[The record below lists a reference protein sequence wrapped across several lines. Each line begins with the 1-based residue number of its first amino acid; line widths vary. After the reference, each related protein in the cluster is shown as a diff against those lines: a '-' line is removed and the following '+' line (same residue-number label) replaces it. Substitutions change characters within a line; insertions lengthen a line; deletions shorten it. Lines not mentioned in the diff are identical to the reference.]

1 MGVCTSAH
9 NGLLQ
14 TPVVELWLLALNSLL
29 GPPRVRTRNSG
40 KCVQGHP
47 FELAR
52 VWAAAVAAATT
63 VSAVTG
69 AAIMT
74 ARKDRSPLLYFYGVE
89 CSHCDLMDPLIKQL
103 EDETG
108 MTLRK
113 FEVWY
118 NDDNLRLLQKLDKDG
133 LCMGVPFF
141 YSKIKRD
148 WICGATMYP
157 NFKAWALGK
166 PHERFLAPPTEE
178 SEVVGQFKGFF
189 DRIKTDGFQK
199 MRQRMEAGKKRAGE
213 MPQQNGNGATAKAGA
228 FVRSE
233 VAARTPSVAVRGN
246 SSAFDAYAG
255 VMVPAR
261 SNVCAIRPGLRS

>member
-1 MGVCTSAH
+1 
-9 NGLLQ
+9 
-14 TPVVELWLLALNSLL
+14 
-29 GPPRVRTRNSG
+29 
-40 KCVQGHP
+40 
-47 FELAR
+47 
-52 VWAAAVAAATT
+52 
-63 VSAVTG
+63 
-69 AAIMT
+69 MT

-89 CSHCDLMDPLIKQL
+89 CTHCDLMDPLIKQL

-133 LCMGVPFF
+133 MCMGVPFF

-148 WICGATMYP
+148 WICGATIYP

-178 SEVVGQFKGFF
+178 SEVVGQFRGFF

-213 MPQQNGNGATAKAGA
+213 MPQQDGSGTPAKAGA

-233 VAARTPSVAVRGN
+233 GAIPSLGVTRRAN
-246 SSAFDAYAG
+246 ASAFDAYSG
-255 VMVPAR
+255 VMQPSRA
-261 SNVCAIRPGLRS
+261 NTCTLRPTLPR